1 MKRPEAALG
10 LALLLVGLL
19 FLWERMG
26 FPLARLLWGGGMALA
41 GAALLVM
48 GLRDRT
54 RFLWV
59 IPGGA
64 LLGLG
69 LGAWLGGNFEGVS
82 FLGLTG
88 LGFLLAY
95 VLRPSEWWVLIPG
108 GVLLTLALVALVEA
122 LWPGL
127 DAAWLLFL
135 GFAAT
140 FGVLFALGHRW
151 ALWPALGLLVPLAF
165 WEGVGEALGYLFPL
179 ALVFLG
185 AWLLWRGLTGRA

>member
-26 FPLARLLWGGGMALA
+26 FPLARPLWVGGMALV
-41 GAALLVM
+41 GAALLAM

-95 VLRPSEWWVLIPG
+95 ALRPSEWWVLIPG

-165 WEGVGEALGYLFPL
+165 WEGVGEALFPL

>member
-1 MKRPEAALG
+1 MKRPEVALG
-10 LALLLVGLL
+10 LALLLSGLL
-19 FLWERMG
+19 FLLERMG
-26 FPLARLLWGGGMALA
+26 FPLARPLWGGGMALA
-41 GAALLVM
+41 GAVLLAM

-69 LGAWLGGNFEGVS
+69 AWLGGNFGGVS

-122 LWPGL
+122 LWPDL
-127 DAAWLLFL
+127 DAARLLFL

-165 WEGVGEALGYLFPL
+165 WEGVEEALGYLFPF

-185 AWLLWRGLTGRA
+185 GWLLWRGLTGRA

>member
-26 FPLARLLWGGGMALA
+26 FPLARPLWVGGMALA
-41 GAALLVM
+41 GAALLAM

-95 VLRPSEWWVLIPG
+95 ALRPSEWWVLIPG

-151 ALWPALGLLVPLAF
+151 ALWPALGLLLPLAF
-165 WEGVGEALGYLFPL
+165 WEGVGEALFPL

>member
-1 MKRPEAALG
+1 
-10 LALLLVGLL
+10 
-19 FLWERMG
+19 
-26 FPLARLLWGGGMALA
+26 MALA
-41 GAALLVM
+41 GAALLAM

-69 LGAWLGGNFEGVS
+69 LGAWLGGNFGGVS

-127 DAAWLLFL
+127 DAAWFLFL

-165 WEGVGEALGYLFPL
+165 WEGVGEALFPL

>member
-26 FPLARLLWGGGMALA
+26 FPLARPLWGGGMALA
-41 GAALLVM
+41 GAALLAM

-69 LGAWLGGNFEGVS
+69 LGSWLGGNFEG
-82 FLGLTG
+82 
-88 LGFLLAY
+88 
-95 VLRPSEWWVLIPG
+95 
-108 GVLLTLALVALVEA
+108 
-122 LWPGL
+122 L
-127 DAAWLLFL
+127 DL
-135 GFAAT
+135 
-140 FGVLFALGHRW
+140 
-151 ALWPALGLLVPLAF
+151 
-165 WEGVGEALGYLFPL
+165 
-179 ALVFLG
+179 
-185 AWLLWRGLTGRA
+185 RGLHLHR

>member
-1 MKRPEAALG
+1 LG
-10 LALLLVGLL
+10 NPRRGSS
-19 FLWERMG
+19 
-26 FPLARLLWGGGMALA
+26 
-41 GAALLVM
+41 
-48 GLRDRT
+48 
-54 RFLWV
+54 
-59 IPGGA
+59 
-64 LLGLG
+64 GLG

-185 AWLLWRGLTGRA
+185 VWLLWRGLTGRA

>member
-1 MKRPEAALG
+1 
-10 LALLLVGLL
+10 
-19 FLWERMG
+19 
-26 FPLARLLWGGGMALA
+26 MALA
-41 GAALLVM
+41 GAALLAM

-69 LGAWLGGNFEGVS
+69 LGAWLGGNFGGVS

-95 VLRPSEWWVLIPG
+95 ALRPSEWWALIPG

-151 ALWPALGLLVPLAF
+151 ALWPALGLLLPLAF
-165 WEGVGEALGYLFPL
+165 WLGVGEALGYLFPL

>member
-10 LALLLVGLL
+10 LALLLLGLL
-19 FLWERMG
+19 FLLLERMG
-26 FPLARLLWGGGMALA
+26 FPLARPLWGGGMALA
-41 GAALLVM
+41 GAALLAM

-69 LGAWLGGNFEGVS
+69 LGAWLGGNFGSVS

-95 VLRPSEWWVLIPG
+95 ALRPSEWWALIPG
-108 GVLLTLALVALVEA
+108 GVLLTLALVAL
-122 LWPGL
+122 L

>member
-26 FPLARLLWGGGMALA
+26 FPLARPLWVGGMALV
-41 GAALLVM
+41 GAALLAM

-95 VLRPSEWWVLIPG
+95 ALRPSEWWVLIPG

-151 ALWPALGLLVPLAF
+151 ALWPALGLLLPLAF

>member
-1 MKRPEAALG
+1 
-10 LALLLVGLL
+10 
-19 FLWERMG
+19 
-26 FPLARLLWGGGMALA
+26 MALA
-41 GAALLVM
+41 GAALLAM

-69 LGAWLGGNFEGVS
+69 LGAWLGGNFGGVS

-95 VLRPSEWWVLIPG
+95 VLRPSEWWALIPG

-165 WEGVGEALGYLFPL
+165 WEGVGEALVPL

>member
-26 FPLARLLWGGGMALA
+26 FPLARPLWGGGMALA
-41 GAALLVM
+41 GAALLAM

-185 AWLLWRGLTGRA
+185 VWLLWRGLTGRA